1 MEALWNNLVDN
12 AWFINLATLGV
23 VGIFAGVI
31 WALSRQEFIQEAARR
46 IRQNTSAMVCLILI
60 GCYATVGL
68 SDSLVIPVQEGVAVR
83 NYSLL
88 DLAYKGVPQE
98 EGYSQPFAKTTY
110 KIRDAK
116 PLKGFHPLG
125 TNVLGEDVLRETL
138 KASRTALIVGGV
150 TCLIAI
156 PIGLTLGILAGF
168 YGGWV
173 DDSVQYVYS
182 VVYSIPEILLFL
194 ALFLVLGQG
203 LPQLCL
209 ALGVATWVNLC
220 RQIRAETIK
229 HRDRDYVLAAR
240 ALGVSDLQTIF
251 RHILPNVMHI
261 VVIIFTLRFSALV
274 LSESILSYIG
284 IGVGPETASW
294 GWMIN
299 GARQELARE
308 PAVWW
313 VLVSATVALF
323 GLVLAFNILGD
334 ALRDA
339 LDPKLRTR

>member
-1 MEALWNNLVDN
+1 MLDLVESAL
-12 AWFINLATLGV
+12 FINLATLTILLLFG
-23 VGIFAGVI
+23 
-31 WALSRQEFIQEAARR
+31 WAVWSLSRQEFIQEAWRR
-46 IRQNTSAMVCLILI
+46 LQQNTVAMVCLGVI
-60 GCYATVGL
+60 GVYVAISL
-68 SDSLVIPVQEGVAVR
+68 ADSLVVPLKEGVAVR
-83 NYSLL
+83 NYSLV
-88 DLAYKGVPQE
+88 DLLYKNVPQE
-98 EGYSQPFAKTTY
+98 EGYSAPFAKTTY
-110 KIRDAK
+110 KTLNAK

-138 KASRTALIVGGV
+138 KASRTAIIVGGV

-173 DDSVQYVYS
+173 DDTVQYTYS

-229 HRDRDYVLAAR
+229 HRERDYVLAAR
-240 ALGVSDLQTIF
+240 ALGVSDFQTLL

-261 VVIIFTLRFSALV
+261 VVIICTLRFSALV

-284 IGVGPETASW
+284 IGVGAETSSW
-294 GWMIN
+294 GFMIN

-308 PAVWW
+308 PSVWW
-313 VLVSATVALF
+313 VLVAATGALF

-334 ALRDA
+334 AVRDA